1 MSGWKP
7 VGLAWLGLALFGC
20 AGQKPAKTAA
30 TTDTLTTRQRQ
41 EAIGR
46 SGLPGA
52 KAINKAL
59 EAADSEAARVGRLDS
74 IR

>member
-1 MSGWKP
+1 MSGWKRIA
-7 VGLAWLGLALFGC
+7 VIGLGLALIGC
-20 AGQKPAKTAA
+20 TGKKPAKAAA
-30 TTDTLTTRQRQ
+30 TADTLTTRQRQ